1 MRLFGIVVFGAILS
15 CFAGLA
21 IAIGVNG
28 LIICR
33 SDPAGCGLAQ
43 AYSVFAVPIG
53 AILAMIVFGIAVLF
67 KNRLTSIRNAAI
79 GLVVLAWSLIAVGLG
94 SDLSSG
100 RTTRLEDILDLLQL
114 ILPFTAVVATQ
125 WFVLKTYLNR
135 VALVT
140 AGSLP

>member
-1 MRLFGIVVFGAILS
+1 
-15 CFAGLA
+15 
-21 IAIGVNG
+21 
-28 LIICR
+28 
-33 SDPAGCGLAQ
+33 
-43 AYSVFAVPIG
+43 
-53 AILAMIVFGIAVLF
+53 MIVFGVAVLF

>member
-1 MRLFGIVVFGAILS
+1 MRLFGIIVFGAMLS

-21 IAIGVNG
+21 FAIAVNG
-28 LIICR
+28 LMICR

-53 AILAMIVFGIAVLF
+53 AILAMIVLGIAVLF

-79 GLVVLAWSLIAVGLG
+79 ALVVLAWSLIAVGLG

-100 RTTRLEDILDLLQL
+100 RTTRLADILDLIQL

-125 WFVLKTYLNR
+125 WLVLKMYLSR
-135 VALVT
+135 SALV
-140 AGSLP
+140 AEGSRT